1 MFVTMTVG
9 QDKYGR
15 IAVGLDELIQF
26 FITVF
31 VELNGVAVGRNGLH
45 YSQFW
50 FQKYGIFCY
59 NFSSQLVHLSTFKQT
74 MDKIFNNTEVAFS
87 LKTDTELDRAYFLFK
102 MIASEPLVRIGTAVT
117 NFAIKAHL
125 PVEGLIRATVFDH
138 FCGGTTEVDC
148 LSVVDKMY
156 TKGVSSVLDYSVEG
170 KEEEAQFDAALNMT
184 LKTVDF
190 AKERQAIPF
199 AVFKPTGLGRIAL
212 YEKVG
217 LKHPLTANE
226 QSEWNRVCERFDI
239 ICKTAH
245 AKDVALLIDAEE
257 SWMQDAADDLVE
269 EMMRRYNKE
278 KAIVFNTLQMYRW
291 DRLDYLKQLHQRAQ
305 ADGFYIGM
313 KLVRG
318 AYMEKENDRAQQM
331 GQQSPICPSKVA
343 TDDNYNA
350 AVDYMM
356 EHIDRM
362 AIFAGTHNEE
372 SSYKL
377 MEMMAAK
384 GLAKS
389 DSRIWFGQLY
399 GMSDNISYNLAAHG
413 YNVAKYLPFG
423 PVRDVMPYLI
433 RRAEENTSV
442 AGQTSRELNLL
453 KTERQRRKLDK

>member
-1 MFVTMTVG
+1 
-9 QDKYGR
+9 
-15 IAVGLDELIQF
+15 
-26 FITVF
+26 
-31 VELNGVAVGRNGLH
+31 
-45 YSQFW
+45 
-50 FQKYGIFCY
+50 
-59 NFSSQLVHLSTFKQT
+59 
-74 MDKIFNNTEVAFS
+74 MDTIFNNTEVAFA
-87 LKTDTELDRAYFLFK
+87 LKSDTELDRAYFLFK

-117 NFAIKAHL
+117 NFALKAHL
-125 PVEGLIRATVFDH
+125 PVDGLIRATVFDH
-138 FCGGTTEVDC
+138 FCGGVNEMDC

-170 KEEEAQFDAALNMT
+170 KEEEEQFDAALKMT
-184 LKTVDF
+184 LKTIEF

-199 AVFKPTGLGRIAL
+199 AVFKPTGVGRLDL

-217 LKHPLTANE
+217 AKQPLSADE
-226 QSEWNRVCERFDI
+226 QIEWNKVRERFET

-245 AKDVALLIDAEE
+245 DKDVALLIDAEE

-269 EMMRRYNKE
+269 EMMVQYNKE

-291 DRLDYLKQLHQRAQ
+291 DRLDYLKGLHERAK
-305 ADGFYIGM
+305 AKGFHIGM
-313 KLVRG
+313 KIVRG
-318 AYMEKENDRAQQM
+318 AYMEKEHKRAEER
-331 GQQSPICPSKVA
+331 GYPTPICASKQA

-350 AVDYMM
+350 AIDYMM
-356 EHIDRM
+356 KHIDAM

-377 MEMMAAK
+377 MEMLSDNGISK
-384 GLAKS
+384 N

-399 GMSDNISYNLAAHG
+399 GMSDNISYNLADHQ

-453 KTERQRRKLDK
+453 KAERQRRKLK